1 MEGQKTK
8 LSIKKRITTQLSKAS
23 LNVGNR
29 SELSLNRTYDTTDDA
44 NHTPLVNLIN
54 LFSQYSKK
62 D

>member
-8 LSIKKRITTQLSKAS
+8 LSIKKRITSQLSKAS

-44 NHTPLVNLIN
+44 NHTP
-54 LFSQYSKK
+54 
-62 D
+62 